1 MRATPYRPDLPAPIR
16 AVLLRE
22 LRSALGNRY
31 FQVFAVFAL
40 GAGAG
45 AVYLGESEEA
55 PTFFL
60 VQVTLYLVSLF
71 ALLVGVSAAQ
81 AEREEWPLLF
91 AQPVGRS
98 ALVWGK
104 FGTGCGVFAA
114 VLGLLFGPAVFYGQG
129 ALGALL
135 GLYGA
140 ALGIAAVF
148 LSLGLWVGFRMSD
161 RVQALVLG
169 VGLWLAALFG
179 LDLFALVAAHWPA
192 VQRAPDAWVALL
204 MANPPDAFRIHAL
217 FSTGQIPPETADKSA
232 LAAWWLARTG
242 VWFAALAAAWS
253 LALLCG
259 AGRRLERTEC

>member
-1 MRATPYRPDLPAPIR
+1 MPAIRSQPDSPAPIR
-16 AVLLRE
+16 AVLFRE

-31 FQVFAVFAL
+31 FQVFALSAL
-40 GAGAG
+40 GCGAG
-45 AVYLGESEEA
+45 AVFLGESDEA

-104 FGTGCGVFAA
+104 FGTGWGVFAV
-114 VLGLLFGPAVFYGQG
+114 VLGLLFGPAVFYGEG
-129 ALGALL
+129 ALAALA

-140 ALGIAAVF
+140 ALGIAAIF
-148 LSLGLWVGFRMSD
+148 LALGLWVGFRMSD
-161 RVQALVLG
+161 RVQALGLG
-169 VGLWLAALFG
+169 VGLWIALLFG
-179 LDLFALVAAHWPA
+179 LDLFALMAAHWPV
-192 VQRAPDAWVALL
+192 VQRRPDLWVAFL
-204 MANPPDAFRIHAL
+204 MGNPPDAFRIHAL
-217 FSTGQIPPETADKSA
+217 FSTDQIPAETADKTP

-242 VWFAALAAAWS
+242 LWFAALASAWS
-253 LALLCG
+253 LALLHRT
-259 AGRRLERTEC
+259 GRRLERIEC